1 MSANI
6 LIVDDE
12 EHIRHLCSE
21 ILKGQSYQTFT
32 AASAKAAVELSR
44 NQPFDLLLTD
54 ISMPGMDGLK
64 LLQTIKETH
73 KEIASVVMTGY
84 GTIDNAVEAMKLGA
98 QGFVI
103 KPFSQ
108 EELVQSVRDALE
120 RYRLLR
126 ENMRLKLLVPLFEV
140 GKSLLSDL
148 HLKSL
153 LETFSRVVLN
163 ETRSD
168 ATAVMLV
175 DDQTLTIK
183 SESCFILPDGISK
196 DNFQR
201 FEVTMGRWV
210 LEKKTPLILNEE
222 GPALTDE
229 MKRFLKEAGLA
240 SAVAIP
246 FVLKDK
252 ITGILILCK
261 KHGNA
266 PFNQSDLE
274 LTSILCG
281 QASIAIG
288 NAKLF
293 EMIESKNRELEAFYF
308 ETVNALAQA
317 IEVKDVYTGGHG
329 DRLVDLAISIAE
341 RLKVSEEEKVWLK
354 FAAALHDIG
363 KIGVK
368 ETILTK
374 PGKLTPEE
382 YEEMKTHPAKGA
394 EILREVKFL
403 APVVP
408 IVYHHQERYDGK
420 GYPSGLAGHQIPIGS
435 RIVAVLDAFDAMT
448 TNRPYRP
455 GLPMETAINELR
467 RYSGVQFDPQVVDAF
482 IQVMSQGL
490 HTA

>member
-1 MSANI
+1 MSQSI

-12 EHIRHLCSE
+12 EHIRRLCAE
-21 ILKGQSYQTFT
+21 ILKRESYQTYT
-32 AASAKAAVELSR
+32 AASAKAAVEMSR
-44 NQPFDLLLTD
+44 LQHFDLLLTD
-54 ISMPGMDGLK
+54 IGMPGMDGLR
-64 LLQTIKETH
+64 LLQTIKDVQ

-108 EELVQSVRDALE
+108 EELVRSVADALE

-140 GKSLLSDL
+140 GKTLLSDL

-153 LETFSRVVLN
+153 LETFVRVVLK

-168 ATAVMLV
+168 AAAVILMEDRTHAV
-175 DDQTLTIK
+175 KAD
-183 SESCFILPDGISK
+183 SCLILPEGFPK
-196 DNFQR
+196 ETFQR
-201 FEVTMGRWV
+201 IEETFSRRV
-210 LEKKTPLILNEE
+210 LEEKTPLILAEE
-222 GPALTDE
+222 DSLTHE
-229 MKRFLKEAGLA
+229 MKIFLQQSGLA
-240 SAVAIP
+240 SVAVLP
-246 FVLKDK
+246 FVSKDRV
-252 ITGILILCK
+252 TGILILCK

-266 PFNQSDLE
+266 PYKQSDLE

-281 QASIAIG
+281 QATIAIE

-293 EMIESKNRELEAFYF
+293 EVIETKNRELEDFYF

-341 RLKVSEEEKVWLK
+341 RLNVSDEERVWLK
-354 FAAALHDIG
+354 YAAALHDIG

-420 GYPSGLAGHQIPIGS
+420 GYPSGLSGHQIPIGS

-448 TNRPYRP
+448 TNRPYRR
-455 GLPMETAINELR
+455 GLPMDVAINELR
-467 RYSGVQFDPQVVDAF
+467 RHSGVQFDPQVVEAF
-482 IQVMSQGL
+482 IQVMSESQ

>member
-1 MSANI
+1 MSQSI

-12 EHIRHLCSE
+12 EHIRRLCSE
-21 ILKGQSYQTFT
+21 ILKRESYQTFT

-44 NQPFDLLLTD
+44 FQHFDLLLTD
-54 ISMPGMDGLK
+54 ISMPGMNGLR
-64 LLQTIKETH
+64 LLQTIKDNQ

-103 KPFSQ
+103 KPFSR
-108 EELVQSVRDALE
+108 EELVQSVGDALE

-140 GKSLLSDL
+140 GKTLLSDL

-153 LETFSRVVLN
+153 LETFGRVVLK

-168 ATAVMLV
+168 AAAVMLV
-175 DDQTLTIK
+175 DERTNTFK
-183 SESCFILPDGISK
+183 PESRFFLPDGISK
-196 DNFQR
+196 ETFQR
-201 FEVTMGRWV
+201 IEETFGRWV
-210 LEKKTPLILNEE
+210 LEKMTPLILAEE
-222 GPALTDE
+222 GSLTDE
-229 MKRFLKEAGLA
+229 MKSFLRQSGLA
-240 SAVAIP
+240 SVVALP
-246 FVLKDK
+246 FVSKDR

-261 KHGNA
+261 KHGSA
-266 PFNQSDLE
+266 SYNQSDLE
-274 LTSILCG
+274 LTSVLCG
-281 QASIAIG
+281 QATIAIE

-293 EMIESKNRELEAFYF
+293 GLIETKNRELEDFYF

-329 DRLVDLAISIAE
+329 DRLVDFAISIAKRLNVSDEE
-341 RLKVSEEEKVWLK
+341 RIWLK
-354 FAAALHDIG
+354 YAAALHDIG

-368 ETILTK
+368 EAILTK

-394 EILREVKFL
+394 EILKEVKFL

-420 GYPSGLAGHQIPIGS
+420 GYPTGLSGQQIPIGS

-448 TNRPYRP
+448 TNRPYRK
-455 GLPMETAINELR
+455 GLPTEVAIDELR
-467 RYSGVQFDPQVVDAF
+467 RHSGVQFDPQVVEAF
-482 IQVMSQGL
+482 IQAISESP

>member
-1 MSANI
+1 MSQSI

-12 EHIRHLCSE
+12 EHIRRLCSE
-21 ILKGQSYQTFT
+21 ILKRESYQTFT

-44 NQPFDLLLTD
+44 LQHFDLLLTD
-54 ISMPGMDGLK
+54 IGMPGMDGLK
-64 LLQTIKETH
+64 LLQTIKDNQ

-108 EELVQSVRDALE
+108 EELVQSVEDALE
-120 RYRLLR
+120 RYRLFR

-140 GKSLLSDL
+140 GKTLLCDL

-153 LETFSRVVLN
+153 LETFVRVVLK

-168 ATAVMLV
+168 AAAVMLV
-175 DDQTLTIK
+175 DDRTNTIK
-183 SESCFILPDGISK
+183 PESCFILPDGFSK
-196 DNFQR
+196 ETFQR
-201 FEVTMGRWV
+201 IEETFGRWV
-210 LEKKTPLILNEE
+210 LEKKTPLILADEDS
-222 GPALTDE
+222 LTNE
-229 MKRFLKEAGLA
+229 MKSFLHQSGLA
-240 SAVAIP
+240 SVVTLP
-246 FVLKDK
+246 FVSKDR

-266 PFNQSDLE
+266 SFNQSDLE

-281 QASIAIG
+281 QATIAIE

-293 EMIESKNRELEAFYF
+293 EVIETKNRELEDFYF

-341 RLKVSEEEKVWLK
+341 RLNVSDEEKIWLK
-354 FAAALHDIG
+354 YAAALHDIG

-420 GYPSGLAGHQIPIGS
+420 GYPSGLSGHQIPIGS

-448 TNRPYRP
+448 TNRPYRR
-455 GLPMETAINELR
+455 GLPMDVAINELR
-467 RYSGVQFDPQVVDAF
+467 RHSGVQFDPQVVEAF
-482 IQVMSQGL
+482 LQVISESP